1 MCRFPRP
8 NALMNPMQLW
18 LLEFELRADNNPN
31 ALMDSSDTPQDS
43 LCLSPMLNELRPRE
57 SSCASAS
64 ALHTASSLCSHCFW
78 KCSLPHAVSTTES
91 GLFSDLYRQRARRLQ
106 SSIIGCRSRFL
117 LQWNPQTSEP
127 LPILNVPLSGWIF
140 FVACHVINLW
150 VNLITCYTL
159 QGYKVFLVALR
170 NLSPTFVATVPI
182 FFATCWWC

>member
-1 MCRFPRP
+1 MVSSQMCRFPRP

-91 GLFSDLYRQRARRLQ
+91 GLFSDLYR
-106 SSIIGCRSRFL
+106 
-117 LQWNPQTSEP
+117 
-127 LPILNVPLSGWIF
+127 
-140 FVACHVINLW
+140 
-150 VNLITCYTL
+150 
-159 QGYKVFLVALR
+159 YKVFLVALR

-182 FFATCWWC
+182 FFATCW